1 MKISRRRR
9 VLGSP
14 VAGILTPLATV
25 DPRVFGTR
33 QLPDDAALAWITAAL
48 MADSATLEAEV
59 IEV

>member
-1 MKISRRRR
+1 M
-9 VLGSP
+9 LGSP

-33 QLPDDAALAWITAAL
+33 QLPDDAALAWITAVL